1 MGLIKSDS
9 EIDLMRSSGR
19 IVAEVLSY
27 IKDYIKPG
35 VTTSEL
41 NKLIDDYIVSKGAY
55 PAFKGYGGSRRVKPF
70 PAAACISVNQ
80 QVVHGIP
87 GSMVLDDGDI
97 VSVDVGAE
105 LNGYFGDGAYTFEV
119 GNVSDKVKKLLRVT
133 EESLYLGISQA
144 VEGNTLNDIASTVQ
158 AHCEGSGFGVVR
170 SLVGHGIGSH
180 LHEDPA
186 VPNYYTPGN
195 NMKLRAGM
203 TIAIEPMINM
213 GTYKVV
219 QLKDGW
225 TIETADGEPSAH
237 FEHTILITDS
247 NPEILTKL

>member
-1 MGLIKSDS
+1 MGLVKSAK
-9 EIDLMRSSGR
+9 EIELMRKSGR
-19 IVAEVLSY
+19 IVAEVLQY

-35 VTTSEL
+35 VTTGEL
-41 NKLIDDYIVSKGAY
+41 NRLIDDFIVSKGAY
-55 PAFKGYGGSRRVKPF
+55 PAFKGYGGSKKVIPF

-87 GSMVLDDGDI
+87 GNLVLDDGDI

-119 GNVSDKVKKLLRVT
+119 GEVSEKVKKLLKVT
-133 EESLYLGISQA
+133 EEALYLGISQA
-144 VEGNTLNDIASTVQ
+144 VAGNTLNDIGVAIQT
-158 AHCEGSGFGVVR
+158 HCEGNGFGVVR
-170 SLVGHGIGSH
+170 PLVGHGIGSH

-186 VPNYYTPGN
+186 VPNYYSPGN
-195 NMKLRAGM
+195 NMKLKAGM

-247 NPEILTKL
+247 VPEILTKL